1 MAATK
6 SLERLQVAQP
16 LGPVGLGAGICL
28 SITHGFQARNLLQ
41 TDVLPLLLEAGY
53 HVTIIGPASGSAEF
67 QAAFRRPGVR
77 FSEVVAKPGRL
88 ADFFGSVRRYAL
100 ANPKRN
106 ATYNLFNEK
115 FLHSRKPRY
124 VVLRALNRLLG
135 RRRALRDGW
144 TALESALIPGRAM
157 EAVLRKASPAL
168 LVTGTPGTEHLDAL
182 LLRAARRL
190 GIPTLCVVLSWD
202 NLTSKG
208 HMAVRPD
215 RLVVWNERMRQ
226 EAVELHDY
234 NPDEVDVAG
243 VAHFD
248 VYARPEQQ
256 LSGSA
261 VCRRLGLD
269 PARMILVFGTVS
281 PYLFRYNLEVAE
293 LLARAVA
300 DGRIS
305 PPAQLVVRLHP
316 QSISG
321 IYADDVKAYRRLQEH
336 YAGLMAL
343 DLPRV
348 ISSGLQWALPDDEMI
363 WLASLLK
370 RADVSLTV
378 GSTLAID
385 AALCDTPIVGV
396 AFDGFQRL
404 PYRRSIRRTY
414 DYTHYR
420 PLVETGGLRLAEN
433 EEQMIELV
441 NRYLSDRDL
450 DSDGRARIVR
460 EQAWKL
466 DGRSGERVAQL
477 IAANAR
483 RGRSVACPVCGSQRS
498 MARFQA
504 RDPHYGNPGWWW
516 ERECSECRSLFLD
529 PMPTPSEISGFYPE
543 EDYYAYRPASERSP
557 LKQAM
562 MTLLGCRPGTR
573 EPHFERPG
581 RLLDFGCGAG
591 DFMAQW
597 RARGWDCHG
606 VEVSERAIAAAR
618 ARGLDVRRTIGEY
631 AEATFEYVR
640 ANHSLE
646 HVLDPPAIIR
656 EMYRVLKPGGTLF
669 LGVPTRDGLPARVFG
684 RYWWY
689 LGAPVHPVTFS
700 TNALTKLLRSVGLQP
715 TRVATNSDY
724 GSTAG
729 SLQIFL
735 NRHTSRRSSEGAL
748 FQFKPALALGHWAA
762 RALDLVGQGDKLEV
776 VAIKPER

>member
-1 MAATK
+1 M
-6 SLERLQVAQP
+6 
-16 LGPVGLGAGICL
+16 
-28 SITHGFQARNLLQ
+28 
-41 TDVLPLLLEAGY
+41 
-53 HVTIIGPASGSAEF
+53 
-67 QAAFRRPGVR
+67 
-77 FSEVVAKPGRL
+77 
-88 ADFFGSVRRYAL
+88 
-100 ANPKRN
+100 ANPQRN
-106 ATYNLFNEK
+106 ATYNLFNEE

-124 VVLRALNRLLG
+124 VLLRALNRLLG
-135 RRRALRDGW
+135 RRRALRDRW
-144 TALESALIPGRAM
+144 TDLEGLLIPGREM

-226 EAVELHDY
+226 EAIELHDY
-234 NPDEVDVAG
+234 SPDAVDVAG

-256 LSGSA
+256 LSRAA
-261 VCRRLGLD
+261 VCRRLELD
-269 PARMILVFGTVS
+269 PERKILVFGTVS

-293 LLARAVA
+293 VLARAVA

-321 IYADDVKAYRRLQEH
+321 IYADDLDAYRRLQQR

-343 DLPRV
+343 DLPQV
-348 ISSGLQWALPDDEMI
+348 INSGLQWALPDDEMV

-370 RADVSLTV
+370 WADVSLTV

-385 AALCDTPIVGV
+385 AAMCDTPIVGV

-404 PYRRSIRRTY
+404 PYSRSIRRAY

-420 PLVETGGLRLAEN
+420 PLVETGGLHLAGS
-433 EEQMIELV
+433 EEEMIHV
-441 NRYLSDRDL
+441 INRYLADHDL

-460 EQAWKL
+460 EQAWQL

-483 RGRSVACPVCGSQRS
+483 PTRVCQRLDNGRAACPICESQRS
-498 MARFQA
+498 VARFQA
-504 RDPHYGNPGWWW
+504 RDPHYGNTGWWW
-516 ERECSECRSLFLD
+516 ERECSGCRSFFLD
-529 PMPTPSEISGFYPE
+529 PMPTPGEIPGFYPE
-543 EDYYAYRPASERSP
+543 DDYYAYRPASERTS

-573 EPHFERPG
+573 EPHFKRPG

-591 DFMAQW
+591 DFMVQW
-597 RARGWDCHG
+597 RGRGWECHG
-606 VEVSERAIAAAR
+606 VEVSERGIAAAR
-618 ARGLDVRRTIGEY
+618 ARGLDVRRTLAEY
-631 AEATFEYVR
+631 ADATFDYVR

-646 HVLDPPAIIR
+646 HVLDPPTIVR
-656 EMYRVLKPGGTLF
+656 EMYRVLKPGGTVF
-669 LGVPTRDGLPARVFG
+669 IGVPTRDGLAARVFG
-684 RYWWY
+684 PYWWY

-700 TNALTKLLRSVGLQP
+700 TKALTDLLRSAGFRA

-748 FQFKPALALGHWAA
+748 FRFKPALALGHWAA